1 MKIGEYQVAVTSSVE
16 EDELAAEI
24 WKWKN
29 KTNTYELGSVHI
41 VGGRPIIQLVPN
53 TEDKSGIWSLDYK
66 TFRQIVDALDEFL
79 VSIGYSV
86 DINEEGNA

>member
-1 MKIGEYQVAVTSSVE
+1 MRY
-16 EDELAAEI
+16 
-24 WKWKN
+24 
-29 KTNTYELGSVHI
+29 NTYELGSVHI

-79 VSIGYSV
+79 VSIGHSV
-86 DINEEGNA
+86 DINEGGNA